1 MSCFALVIVMFKHVF
16 FTCCQVRTA
25 FKRCIGIP
33 IADVE
38 RVKND
43 WEDFERSRKLQNK
56 GEVIT
61 KAIVELVRVVLVVA
75 CAAVDPES
83 RSFCRSGLAKLT
95 APIEFKWQML
105 LVTSVHL
112 EGCFQVSVHLVPT
125 L

>member
-1 MSCFALVIVMFKHVF
+1 MFKSVL

-61 KAIVELVRVVLVVA
+61 KAVIELVCVALVV
-75 CAAVDPES
+75 S
-83 RSFCRSGLAKLT
+83 
-95 APIEFKWQML
+95 
-105 LVTSVHL
+105 
-112 EGCFQVSVHLVPT
+112 
-125 L
+125 